1 MIRWIII
8 FLGLTFFIF
17 SFKERDVKT
26 NVSLSTD
33 SYCDTTLVFDL
44 IKLDEQHLYTGGS
57 KSKSGDVV
65 TNGIY
70 IKRISDNE
78 IEYDFSQLV
87 NWKEEFNKKGIAS
100 LVNDLDS
107 LITEN
112 KMKEFS
118 FKFIDS
124 DNDRVIYITKSEYL
138 NQTKAKVLEEKT
150 NTFSNLM
157 FNKY

>member
-8 FLGLTFFIF
+8 FFGLTFFIF
-17 SFKERDVKT
+17 SCKENDRKP
-26 NVSLSTD
+26 NISLSA
-33 SYCDTTLVFDL
+33 SSKCDTTLVFDL

-57 KSKSGDVV
+57 KSKVGDII

-118 FKFIDS
+118 FKFKD
-124 DNDRVIYITKSEYL
+124 
-138 NQTKAKVLEEKT
+138 
-150 NTFSNLM
+150 
-157 FNKY
+157 